1 MKNILLNFIYKN
13 LIKFM
18 FLNFKKS
25 IILFLL
31 YSILEEI
38 KKLFSINY
46 IVIKYNIIIYKIF
59 FS

>member
-46 IVIKYNIIIYKIF
+46 IDFIV
-59 FS
+59 